1 MKLHYF
7 GTIYVLQA
15 VGILLYNQG
24 NSSVPL
30 MKQSVHFTEL
40 LHVMLASEDVT
51 LQLLKTKCIPVVLRL
66 AL

>member
-40 LHVMLASEDVT
+40 LMLASEDVT